1 MRRWEFEDGK
11 AAKFWEAGSAGA
23 VVTVRYG
30 RIGSQGRTQ
39 EKDCGSAEGAEA
51 YLAKVIGEKERKGY
65 VSVDG
70 PGAPGGPASG
80 AAAGVSGAAGTA
92 GAPARTG
99 QAAPRAPESQES
111 REAPDEDTFAMP
123 AAWRRQVRPRRGGL
137 RRSVA
142 APAKDAVEL
151 WHGRL
156 RSGEQS
162 IRKALGAEGR
172 DERMA
177 AAARAHLAGEAD
189 PLGAAVLAVITE
201 SWQRR
206 YEPVVDAWVLLH
218 GLPFAARAVV
228 ELFEVGVSITYSQ
241 RHIRTAD
248 SLGALPEGAH
258 QYLSHMRRP
267 AADRVRALLA
277 VAGEDT
283 HREAVAAVA
292 AVRGEA
298 SGTRRRIVAAYLVPG
313 ETGWVDECC
322 ADPGPSGTEDH
333 SIRSLLFESLYAPE
347 QLHRLAAGPGVN
359 PVNGTLATVAT
370 LAEGTGTAV
379 AGLIDAYLANSY
391 VSADAMKAMAGALVE
406 LPTDEAF
413 GMLLAR
419 VEDKH
424 VRTAL
429 LEAARRYPVRAARM
443 LAEAAAGSGREFGTA
458 RQILAAHVAVHRE
471 LLEPRLDGFSEEVA
485 ETVAG
490 LLDPAGRVADAP
502 AEALPA
508 LLVSPPWT
516 RKRVVRKP
524 RTVTGLSACAPAR
537 VVWLPGEREE
547 WAATESSSREWYRRF
562 RLEKDV
568 ARLREGGG
576 PLRHHTVNLFAE
588 GPEDLVRPLLD
599 DWQPDTLWDADE
611 AMKPVAA
618 RFGTEALPGLRRTA
632 ARHPATLGA
641 ILLPYLDVEVA
652 RLMADW
658 SMRLKSAAGTAR
670 SWFERHGAAPAALL
684 VPDAVG
690 AAGPARR
697 RAEHAL
703 RLIAARHGAG
713 AVREAAAGYGS
724 EAAAAVEELLS
735 ADPLENAL
743 PARMPQADAWAEPA
757 LLPQVL
763 LRDDRGALPSAS
775 VRHLL
780 TMLAISKPGQV
791 YPGVGIVRETC
802 DPGSL
807 ARFAWA
813 LFEQWRLAGMPAKDS
828 WALHALGL
836 LGDDDTVRA
845 LSPVLRAWPGQ
856 GAHHRAVEGLD
867 VLAAIGSDVA
877 LMHLHGIAQRVK
889 FKALKVRAK
898 EKIAEVAA
906 GLGLS
911 GEQLADRLVPDFGLD
926 ANGSAVVDYGPR
938 RFTVGFDEQLRPY
951 VLDEDGKRRKDL
963 PKPGARDDAELA
975 PLERKRFLA
984 LKKDVR
990 TVASDQV
997 RRFESAMVE
1006 GRVWSAAE
1014 FRELFVAH
1022 PLLGHLVRRLV
1033 WLCATGGGGAEA
1045 GGAGAGT
1052 AAGAPGAGTSATGS
1066 GGGGT
1071 GGADSGGGTRGKRSV
1086 TAFRVAEDRTFAD
1099 AGDEEFTLP
1108 GDATVRLAH
1117 PLNLGAELPVWAE
1130 LFADYEILQPFPQL
1144 GRPVHRLTEQEAA
1157 GGRLGRFEGITV
1169 DTRKLLG
1176 LERRGWQRGEP
1187 QDAGVECWISRRV
1200 AEKRWVILNPSDG
1213 IAVGAIDIFPEQK
1226 VEAVWLHNRPGDW
1239 SPPHQGIELAF
1250 ADIDPVILSEV
1261 IADLTELTAA

>member
-30 RIGSQGRTQ
+30 RIGSRGRTQ
-39 EKDCGSAEGAEA
+39 EKDCGSAEAAEA
-51 YLAKVIGEKERKGY
+51 YLGKVIAEKERKGY
-65 VSVDG
+65 VAVETPGG
-70 PGAPGGPASG
+70 PGAPTSG
-80 AAAGVSGAAGTA
+80 AAESSAGPAGTA
-92 GAPARTG
+92 SAPAS
-99 QAAPRAPESQES
+99 AAPSAP
-111 REAPDEDTFAMP
+111 EAPDEDTFVLP
-123 AAWRRQVRPRRGGL
+123 AAWRRQLRPRRGGL

-142 APAKDAVEL
+142 PPAKDAVEQ
-151 WHGRL
+151 WHNRL
-156 RSGEQS
+156 RTGTAAIE
-162 IRKALGAEGR
+162 RTLGGGSR

-189 PLGAAVLAVITE
+189 PLGAAVLAAITE
-201 SWQRR
+201 SWQQR
-206 YEPVVDAWVLLH
+206 YETVVDAWVSLH
-218 GLPFAARAVV
+218 GLPFAARAVM
-228 ELFEVGVSITYSQ
+228 ELFDVEVRTRYNQQHV
-241 RHIRTAD
+241 RTAV
-248 SLGALPEGAH
+248 SLGPLPEGAH
-258 QYLSHMRRP
+258 QYLSHMRRQ
-267 AADRVRALLA
+267 AADRLRALLT
-277 VAGEDT
+277 VAGEEA

-292 AVRGEA
+292 GHRGQA
-298 SGTRRRIVAAYLVPG
+298 GGTRRRIVAAYLVPG
-313 ETGWVDECC
+313 ETRWVDECC
-322 ADPGPSGTEDH
+322 DDPGPSGTEDH
-333 SIRSLLFESLYAPE
+333 VIRSLLFEALYAPE
-347 QLHRLAAGPGVN
+347 QLHRLAAGPGPN
-359 PVNGTLATVAT
+359 PVNGGLATVAT
-370 LAEGTGTAV
+370 IAEGTGMGVAV
-379 AGLIDAYLANSY
+379 LIDAYLANSY
-391 VSADAMKAMAGALVE
+391 VSADSAKAMAGALAE
-406 LPTDEAF
+406 LPTDAAF
-413 GMLLAR
+413 GMLLSR

-424 VRTAL
+424 VRPAL
-429 LEAARRYPVRAARM
+429 MEATRRYPLRAARL
-443 LAEAAAGSGREFGTA
+443 LAEAAAGSARGAGPA
-458 RQILAAHVAVHRE
+458 RQILAAHVAAHRE
-471 LLEPRLDGFSEEVA
+471 LLESRLDGFPPPVA
-485 ETVAG
+485 EMVTA
-490 LLDPAGRVADAP
+490 LLDPADRVADAP

-516 RKRVVRKP
+516 RKRAVKKP
-524 RTVTGLSACAPAR
+524 RTVTGLSADAPAR
-537 VVWLPGEREE
+537 TAWLPGEREE
-547 WAATESSSREWYRRF
+547 WAATESWSREWYRRY

-568 ARLREGGG
+568 AELRSGDGKFRG
-576 PLRHHTVNLFAE
+576 LTISLFAE
-588 GPEDLVRPLLD
+588 GPEELVRPLLA
-599 DWQPDTLWDADE
+599 DWDPDTIWDADQ
-611 AMKPVAA
+611 AMRPVAA
-618 RFGTEALPGLRRTA
+618 RFGTEALPALRRVA
-632 ARHPATLGA
+632 ARHPATVGA
-641 ILLPYLDVEVA
+641 ILLPYVDVEVA

-658 SMRLKSAAGTAR
+658 AVRLKSAAGTAR
-670 SWFERHGAAPAALL
+670 SWFARHGGAPAALL

-697 RAEHAL
+697 AAGQAL
-703 RLIAARHGAG
+703 RIIAARHGADV
-713 AVREAAAGYGS
+713 VREAAAGYGD

-743 PARMPQADAWAEPA
+743 PARMPQVGAWAEPG

-763 LRDDRGALPSAS
+763 LRGGGEALPSAS
-775 VRHLL
+775 VGHLL

-791 YPGVGIVRETC
+791 YPGVDVVREAC
-802 DPGSL
+802 DRGSL
-807 ARFAWA
+807 ARFGWA

-828 WALHALGL
+828 WALHALGP

-845 LSPVLRAWPGQ
+845 LAPVLRAWPGQ

-877 LMHLHGIAQRVK
+877 LMHLHGISQRVK
-889 FKALKVRAK
+889 FKALKVRAT

-926 ANGSAVVDYGPR
+926 ANGSTVVDYGSR

-975 PLERKRFLA
+975 PAERKRFLA

-1006 GRVWSAAE
+1006 GRAWTAAE
-1014 FRELFVAH
+1014 FRELFVTH

-1033 WLCATGGGGAEA
+1033 WLCETGAGAEAGKAGAQAARGGAEA
-1045 GGAGAGT
+1045 ATGASDAGASGAG
-1052 AAGAPGAGTSATGS
+1052 S
-1066 GGGGT
+1066 GDGVPENR
-1071 GGADSGGGTRGKRSV
+1071 AV

-1099 AGDEEFTLP
+1099 VEDEEFTLP
-1108 GDATVRLAH
+1108 EDATVRLAH
-1117 PLNLGAELPVWAE
+1117 PLHLGSELPLWAG

-1144 GRPVHRLTEQEAA
+1144 GRPVHRLTEEEAA
-1157 GGRLGRFEGITV
+1157 GGRLPRFEGITV

-1176 LERRGWQRGEP
+1176 LERRGWRRGEP
-1187 QDAGVECWISRRV
+1187 QDAGVECWITRQV

-1239 SPPHQGIELAF
+1239 SPPHQGVELPF